1 MRNSRLVWFCNLP
14 QAGRRELTPVTLKP
28 ITTQRLAQA
37 SRSADAPQLG
47 PAPRVRVADR
57 VFEELLGAILR
68 GELVPGEPV
77 PTQRALSRE
86 FGVSPLVV
94 RQAIH
99 RLEELQLVRVRQ
111 GSSTIVLDPKRA
123 ADVRLIQLQLEA
135 AQPGDALALAGIEN
149 RAASA
154 LPMLM
159 LAARRMTEE
168 ELDALDRLVDGL
180 AAEPSPQELA
190 AFQSV
195 YWSQVANSTR
205 NPLIQQQV
213 RWWFSALSGLRVSTT
228 APVASV
234 PGSFYVDVNAA
245 LRRRVGIIDTWLAIL
260 SNLCAWLEAQPGHAI
275 HGTPANTEPV
285 LAKFP
290 RSAPD
295 SRAAAPRPRA
305 RAARAP
311 AKPDTSTD

>member
-14 QAGRRELTPVTLKP
+14 QAGRQGFTPVTLKP
-28 ITTQRLAQA
+28 IPSLAHA
-37 SRSADAPQLG
+37 SRTHEVPPLG

-135 AQPGDALALAGIEN
+135 AKPGDALALAGIEN
-149 RAASA
+149 RAASG

-159 LAARRMTEE
+159 LAARRMTEA
-168 ELDALDRLVDGL
+168 ELDALDRLVEGL
-180 AAEPSPQELA
+180 PTEPTAQELS
-190 AFQSV
+190 AFQSE
-195 YWSQVANSTR
+195 YWSQVAKSTR

-213 RWWFSALSGLRVSTT
+213 RWWFSALPGLRVSTT
-228 APVASV
+228 APAASV
-234 PGSFYVDVNAA
+234 PGSFYRDVNAA
-245 LRRRVGIIDTWLAIL
+245 LRKRVGIIETWLAIL
-260 SNLCAWLEAQPGHAI
+260 SNLCEWLEAQPGHAI
-275 HGTPANTEPV
+275 HGTQTSTAPAITKFTRPV
-285 LAKFP
+285 P
-290 RSAPD
+290 P
-295 SRAAAPRPRA
+295 AAPRPSA
-305 RAARAP
+305 RAARPIPKSEPSA
-311 AKPDTSTD
+311 D